1 MYGLGGTIKGR
12 FDKCYRQE
20 KEIINNYTEND
31 TGKFNMSFKY
41 DSDIVTGDNEPF
53 DFNITMDGDT
63 LDISYHADYRVNSTD
78 ITTGII
84 SVVSGQIRISG
95 DIPMTIDFKK

>member
-1 MYGLGGTIKGR
+1 
-12 FDKCYRQE
+12 
-20 KEIINNYTEND
+20 
-31 TGKFNMSFKY
+31 MSFKY

-78 ITTGII
+78 ITTGKI

-95 DIPMTIDFKK
+95 DTPMTIDFKK